1 MRRIVEAAGG
11 ILYRWK
17 DNVEPEQASSSS
29 ANANIATDG
38 TIITNAAH
46 PTNTADD
53 ATSSSGASDA
63 APSSTGADTPLTGI
77 IGQATHVDS
86 AGSSAKDANDPASA
100 DNVLNHIELCV
111 VHRPKYDDWSW
122 PKGKV
127 DPNESHRHA
136 AVREI
141 GEESGLPVQLGP
153 YLGDIEY
160 PLSEEGSKRR
170 HTKDRTVDTKHVQFW
185 MATPISAIDNLRRT
199 HAFGPVHRADIGE
212 IDEVVWLTPAEA
224 RKKLSHSTDK
234 DILALFVD
242 RVQEGALD
250 AVPVIIVRHG
260 KAEAR
265 KLWKGSDANRP
276 ITPKGASAAYALNR
290 ELACFNPTRLAT
302 SPWVRCQ
309 ETLEMFAWQTGRD
322 MVHLDPLT
330 EDAFAADP
338 DVAWECLFSEI
349 DFALERRQPTAICMH
364 RPVIGGM
371 FEHLRKMC
379 ASTALSKRLIAKTP
393 FMPTGTA
400 VALFVVPGSSN
411 ATGKTGDGNNAAGLG
426 AEVSTSAEQA
436 SSAGHSSSPNH
447 SDSANQPLC
456 ADVTIIDIQKV
467 QPLVY

>member
-17 DNVEPEQASSSS
+17 DDAEPTQASSPS
-29 ANANIATDG
+29 AKSNIATDG
-38 TIITNAAH
+38 TIIANTTDSDGKATAAH
-46 PTNTADD
+46 
-53 ATSSSGASDA
+53 GASDA
-63 APSSTGADTPLTGI
+63 APTPGPAQADSP
-77 IGQATHVDS
+77 
-86 AGSSAKDANDPASA
+86 
-100 DNVLNHIELCV
+100 
-111 VHRPKYDDWSW
+111 
-122 PKGKV
+122 
-127 DPNESHRHA
+127 A

-141 GEESGLPVQLGP
+141 GEESGLSVELGP

-160 PLSEEGSKRR
+160 PLSEEGSKQR
-170 HTKDRTVDTKHVQFW
+170 HTKDRSADTKHIQFW

-242 RVQEGALD
+242 RVEEGALD

-276 ITPKGASAAYALNR
+276 ITPRGAAAAYALNR

-330 EDAFAADP
+330 EDAYAAAP
-338 DVAWECLFSEI
+338 DTAWECLLSEI
-349 DFALERRQPTAICMH
+349 EFALERRQPIAICMH

-371 FEHLRKMC
+371 FGHLRSMC
-379 ASTALSKRLIAKTP
+379 VAPSLSKRLIAKTP

-400 VALFVVPGSSN
+400 VALFVTPTPHGP
-411 ATGKTGDGNNAAGLG
+411 K
-426 AEVSTSAEQA
+426 
-436 SSAGHSSSPNH
+436 
-447 SDSANQPLC
+447 
-456 ADVTIIDIQKV
+456 IIDIQKV

>member
-1 MRRIVEAAGG
+1 MGTNSMRRIVEAAGG

-17 DNVEPEQASSSS
+17 DNVEPEQASFPS

-46 PTNTADD
+46 ATNTADD

-185 MATPISAIDNLRRT
+185 MATPIR
-199 HAFGPVHRADIGE
+199 
-212 IDEVVWLTPAEA
+212 
-224 RKKLSHSTDK
+224 
-234 DILALFVD
+234 
-242 RVQEGALD
+242 
-250 AVPVIIVRHG
+250 
-260 KAEAR
+260 
-265 KLWKGSDANRP
+265 
-276 ITPKGASAAYALNR
+276 
-290 ELACFNPTRLAT
+290 
-302 SPWVRCQ
+302 
-309 ETLEMFAWQTGRD
+309 TGR
-322 MVHLDPLT
+322 
-330 EDAFAADP
+330 A
-338 DVAWECLFSEI
+338 
-349 DFALERRQPTAICMH
+349 
-364 RPVIGGM
+364 
-371 FEHLRKMC
+371 
-379 ASTALSKRLIAKTP
+379 
-393 FMPTGTA
+393 
-400 VALFVVPGSSN
+400 
-411 ATGKTGDGNNAAGLG
+411 
-426 AEVSTSAEQA
+426 
-436 SSAGHSSSPNH
+436 
-447 SDSANQPLC
+447 
-456 ADVTIIDIQKV
+456 
-467 QPLVY
+467 

>member
-17 DNVEPEQASSSS
+17 DDAEPTRASSPSVKS
-29 ANANIATDG
+29 NIATDG
-38 TIITNAAH
+38 TIIANTTDSDGKATAAH
-46 PTNTADD
+46 
-53 ATSSSGASDA
+53 GASDA
-63 APSSTGADTPLTGI
+63 ASTP
-77 IGQATHVDS
+77 
-86 AGSSAKDANDPASA
+86 DPAQADSPA
-100 DNVLNHIELCV
+100 AVDNVLNRIELCV

-141 GEESGLPVQLGP
+141 GEESGLSVELGP

-160 PLSEEGSKRR
+160 PLSEEGSKQR
-170 HTKDRTVDTKHVQFW
+170 HTKDRSADTKHIQFW

-212 IDEVVWLTPAEA
+212 IDEVLWLTPAEA

-276 ITPKGASAAYALNR
+276 ITPRGAAAAYALNR

-330 EDAFAADP
+330 EDAYAAAP
-338 DVAWECLFSEI
+338 DTAWECLLSEI
-349 DFALERRQPTAICMH
+349 EFALERRQPIAICMH

-371 FEHLRKMC
+371 FGHLRSMC
-379 ASTALSKRLIAKTP
+379 VAPSLSKRLIAKTP

-400 VALFVVPGSSN
+400 VALFVTPTPHGP
-411 ATGKTGDGNNAAGLG
+411 K
-426 AEVSTSAEQA
+426 
-436 SSAGHSSSPNH
+436 
-447 SDSANQPLC
+447 
-456 ADVTIIDIQKV
+456 IIDIQKV
-467 QPLVY
+467 LLDPHFLIHPTPRPLPLQLMPRTMVPPAVWARASARCVRPERHSDLLAWVLHAPRARLSSTRLWPMDWPVAWTRRR

>member
-17 DNVEPEQASSSS
+17 DDAEPTRASSPSVKS
-29 ANANIATDG
+29 NIATDG
-38 TIITNAAH
+38 TIIANTTDSDGETTAA
-46 PTNTADD
+46 P
-53 ATSSSGASDA
+53 GASDA
-63 APSSTGADTPLTGI
+63 ASTP
-77 IGQATHVDS
+77 
-86 AGSSAKDANDPASA
+86 DPAQADSPATA
-100 DNVLNHIELCV
+100 DNVLNRIELCI

-122 PKGKV
+122 PK
-127 DPNESHRHA
+127 
-136 AVREI
+136 
-141 GEESGLPVQLGP
+141 GP

-160 PLSEEGSKRR
+160 PLSEEGSKQR
-170 HTKDRTVDTKHVQFW
+170 HTKDRSADTKHIQFW

-212 IDEVVWLTPAEA
+212 IDEVLWLTPAEA

-276 ITPKGASAAYALNR
+276 ITPRGAAAAYALNR

-330 EDAFAADP
+330 EDAYAAAP
-338 DVAWECLFSEI
+338 DTAWECLLSEI
-349 DFALERRQPTAICMH
+349 EFALERRQPIAICMH

-371 FEHLRKMC
+371 FGHLRSMC
-379 ASTALSKRLIAKTP
+379 VAPSLSKRLIAKTP

-400 VALFVVPGSSN
+400 VALFVTPTPHGP
-411 ATGKTGDGNNAAGLG
+411 K
-426 AEVSTSAEQA
+426 
-436 SSAGHSSSPNH
+436 
-447 SDSANQPLC
+447 
-456 ADVTIIDIQKV
+456 IIDIQKV

>member
-1 MRRIVEAAGG
+1 M
-11 ILYRWK
+11 
-17 DNVEPEQASSSS
+17 
-29 ANANIATDG
+29 
-38 TIITNAAH
+38 
-46 PTNTADD
+46 
-53 ATSSSGASDA
+53 
-63 APSSTGADTPLTGI
+63 
-77 IGQATHVDS
+77 
-86 AGSSAKDANDPASA
+86 
-100 DNVLNHIELCV
+100 
-111 VHRPKYDDWSW
+111 
-122 PKGKV
+122 
-127 DPNESHRHA
+127 
-136 AVREI
+136 REI
-141 GEESGLPVQLGP
+141 GEESGLPVELGP

-160 PLSEEGSKRR
+160 LLSEEGRKQR
-170 HTKDRTVDTKHVQFW
+170 HTKDRSADTKHIQFW

-212 IDEVVWLTPAEA
+212 IDEVLWLTPAEA

-276 ITPKGASAAYALNR
+276 ITPRGAAAAYALNR

-330 EDAFAADP
+330 EDAYAAAP
-338 DVAWECLFSEI
+338 DTAWECLLSEI
-349 DFALERRQPTAICMH
+349 EFALERRQPIAICMH

-371 FEHLRKMC
+371 FGHLRSMC
-379 ASTALSKRLIAKTP
+379 VAPSLSKRLIAKTP

-400 VALFVVPGSSN
+400 VALFVTPTPHGP
-411 ATGKTGDGNNAAGLG
+411 K
-426 AEVSTSAEQA
+426 
-436 SSAGHSSSPNH
+436 
-447 SDSANQPLC
+447 
-456 ADVTIIDIQKV
+456 IIDIQKV

>member
-17 DNVEPEQASSSS
+17 DDAEPTRASSPSVKS
-29 ANANIATDG
+29 NIATDG
-38 TIITNAAH
+38 TIIANTTDSDGETTAA
-46 PTNTADD
+46 P
-53 ATSSSGASDA
+53 GASDA
-63 APSSTGADTPLTGI
+63 ASTP
-77 IGQATHVDS
+77 
-86 AGSSAKDANDPASA
+86 DPAQA
-100 DNVLNHIELCV
+100 DSSHSGQRTQPHRT
-111 VHRPKYDDWSW
+111 VHRASPEIRRLELAERQGR
-122 PKGKV
+122 PERIA
-127 DPNESHRHA
+127 PA
-136 AVREI
+136 CAVREI
-141 GEESGLPVQLGP
+141 GEESGLSVELGP

-160 PLSEEGSKRR
+160 PLSEEGSKQR
-170 HTKDRTVDTKHVQFW
+170 HTKDRSADTKHIQFW

-212 IDEVVWLTPAEA
+212 IDEVLWLTPAEA

-242 RVQEGALD
+242 RVQEDALD

-276 ITPKGASAAYALNR
+276 ITPRGAAAAYALNR

-330 EDAFAADP
+330 EDAYAAAP
-338 DVAWECLFSEI
+338 DTAWECLLSEI
-349 DFALERRQPTAICMH
+349 EFALERRQPIAICMH

-371 FEHLRKMC
+371 FGHLRSMC
-379 ASTALSKRLIAKTP
+379 VAPSLSKRLIAKTP

-400 VALFVVPGSSN
+400 VALFVTPTPHGP
-411 ATGKTGDGNNAAGLG
+411 K
-426 AEVSTSAEQA
+426 
-436 SSAGHSSSPNH
+436 
-447 SDSANQPLC
+447 
-456 ADVTIIDIQKV
+456 IIDIQKV